1 MNALRHIL
9 AQRSHAFLIA
19 GLIALAVRAL
29 VPAGYMP
36 DAQPKADGDII
47 VLSAKVCNASG
58 ITRTIDIA
66 IAREDAGDTD
76 QGAPVSHDSVQQTCA
91 FSALAFA
98 ALGAPDAELAAP
110 VALHTTHDAGPLVAA
125 RVAHP
130 AYLRPPLRGPPL
142 AA

>member
-9 AQRSHAFLIA
+9 AQRCHTFLIA

-36 DAQPKADGDII
+36 DAQAQAGGDAI

-58 ITRTIDIA
+58 ISRTIDIA
-66 IAREDAGDTD
+66 IAREDAGDAD
-76 QGAPVSHDSVQQTCA
+76 KDAPASHESAQQACA
-91 FSALAFA
+91 FAALAFA
-98 ALGAPDAELAAP
+98 ALGTPDAGLPAP
-110 VALHTTHDAGPLVAA
+110 AALHTAHTAGPLVAA

-130 AYLRPPLRGPPL
+130 AFLRPPLRGPPL
-142 AA
+142 TA